1 MANIYLDNSS
11 YVEFIAE
18 LAQEMTYLAYG
29 LDTYKF
35 KEGKDGNTIITAEF
49 TEEAQDYYNSSYD
62 YIETRLN
69 MTLGVYNNTDLINK
83 N

>member
-11 YVEFIAE
+11 YVEFVAE

-29 LDTYKF
+29 LGTYKS
-35 KEGKDGNTIITAEF
+35 KEDKDGNTIITAEF
-49 TEEAQDYYNSSYD
+49 TEEAQDYYDSSYE
-62 YIETRLN
+62 YIELRLN
-69 MTLGVYNNTDLINK
+69 KRLGVYSNTDLINK

>member
-49 TEEAQDYYNSSYD
+49 TEEAQDYYNSSYE
-62 YIETRLN
+62 YIELRLN
-69 MTLGVYNNTDLINK
+69 KGLGIHSNEKLINK

>member
-11 YVEFIAE
+11 YVEFISE
-18 LAQEMTYLAYG
+18 LAGEMTYLAYG

-35 KEGKDGNTIITAEF
+35 EKDEDGEESQTTIYTDD
-49 TEEAQDYYNSSYD
+49 AQDYFNSSYD